1 LGGFNSQRRLRGLST
16 HNVFAGMCL
25 LTAGGDNGG
34 IADGTRSHCSAE
46 EGPRGAGTHGTTPL
60 VANERCSAV
69 APV

>member
-1 LGGFNSQRRLRGLST
+1 LGGFNSQRRLRGLNT

-46 EGPRGAGTHGTTPL
+46 EGPRDAGTHGTTL
-60 VANERCSAV
+60 LGANERCSAV